1 MKRKEASLSP
11 ATSKLD
17 IPTSVT
23 SPCSMGGAT
32 LDAATSQEETLG
44 IHDTARKGRSMDK
57 HNSSSAHDDDK
68 GESSPSETV
77 REGGQ
82 MRIKELGRQVREG
95 LDEIGR
101 VQQQYEKHQ
110 NEPKVNNKSVKCP
123 CCDEVIFSGD
133 HICETYESLCQKI
146 NQGKFNSNPRLTDYQ
161 FALLERR

>member
-1 MKRKEASLSP
+1 
-11 ATSKLD
+11 
-17 IPTSVT
+17 
-23 SPCSMGGAT
+23 
-32 LDAATSQEETLG
+32 
-44 IHDTARKGRSMDK
+44 
-57 HNSSSAHDDDK
+57 
-68 GESSPSETV
+68 
-77 REGGQ
+77 

-133 HICETYESLCQKI
+133 HICETYESLCKKI

-161 FALLERR
+161 VALLERR